1 MDDKI
6 YLKIDND
13 VLPVEPNKGYSLSL
27 SDYDNV
33 NKTEAGTSIR
43 EVTRVDIPSI
53 SVSFDCDAEMLR
65 GMRKY
70 KSKPSVLVEYYDPS
84 KSGDLSEDEMYVK
97 GYSEQMLADTDDGGI
112 WRVKFNLED
121 LGNV

>member
-65 GMRKY
+65 DMRKY
-70 KSKPSVLVEYYDPS
+70 KSKASVSVEYYDPS
-84 KSGDLSEDEMYVK
+84 KSGDLNKDEMFVT
-97 GYSEQMLADTDDGGI
+97 GYSEQMLADTDEGGI

>member
-65 GMRKY
+65 DMRKY
-70 KSKPSVLVEYYDPS
+70 KSKASVSVEYYDPS
-84 KSGDLSEDEMYVK
+84 KSGDLNKDEMFVT
-97 GYSEQMLADTDDGGI
+97 GYSEQMLADTNDGGI

>member
-1 MDDKI
+1 MPIIVLVVVVILTFGFPMFQRMQKKI
-6 YLKIDND
+6 
-13 VLPVEPNKGYSLSL
+13 
-27 SDYDNV
+27 DNV

-65 GMRKY
+65 DMRKY

-112 WRVKFNLED
+112 WRVKFSLED

>member
-65 GMRKY
+65 DMRKY
-70 KSKPSVLVEYYDPS
+70 KSKASVSVEYYDPS
-84 KSGDLSEDEMYVK
+84 KSGDLNKDEMFVT